1 MLKTHVI
8 SLPNQK
14 YVFNRA
20 IQTSIQK
27 LHTNNISERN
37 TKIRLRL
44 NINSKYTAETA
55 KLLIEKKK
63 LSRKNSSK
71 IRLKRREGKI
81 CSTFFITYKTN
92 VPQTNKNEKIL
103 RKELKSI
110 NVINFI
116 TTKGKNLAYKK

>member
-1 MLKTHVI
+1 MSFLYQIRNMFSTEQFKRVYK
-8 SLPNQK
+8 N
-14 YVFNRA
+14 Y
-20 IQTSIQK
+20 IQTTEI
-27 LHTNNISERN
+27 N

-71 IRLKRREGKI
+71 IRLKRRKGKI
-81 CSTFFITYKTN
+81 CSIFFITYKTN